1 MNHAA
6 VFPSCL
12 ARLTRQHH
20 SPEANPRLSPVKS
33 EERQMLTLLGLRAG
47 RKGKAHC
54 LDFSLDLPITLE
66 VGPVQRWGMHQELTL
81 GFIIR
86 PVRKMKTLKSKQDKY
101 FVHNPLA
108 NKQWDW
114 DLHPDL
120 SDPQNLAVH
129 SISIDMPLCW
139 IIST

>member
-1 MNHAA
+1 
-6 VFPSCL
+6 
-12 ARLTRQHH
+12 
-20 SPEANPRLSPVKS
+20 
-33 EERQMLTLLGLRAG
+33 MLTLLGLHAG

-66 VGPVQRWGMHQELTL
+66 VGPIQRWGTHQELTL
-81 GFIIR
+81 E
-86 PVRKMKTLKSKQDKY
+86 KTLKPREDKY

-120 SDPQNLAVH
+120 SDPK
-129 SISIDMPLCW
+129 
-139 IIST
+139 T